1 MVAVIEV
8 IVLVLLFAAAVSRL
22 LGVRLRLTRALLA
35 GLLGVA
41 AGILFAYL
49 IYRRHPGQVTP
60 LVVGAGMVA
69 AVVATMLGVVLAE
82 LLVRPGRQDTVGGL
96 PHPWRALRQMAR
108 TARRYAQLA
117 RIATRYRL
125 VSSGRADPGQL
136 GRRLRLALEEAG
148 PIFVKLGQVLSTRT
162 DLLPAAMTTELAG
175 LQDRVPP
182 APWPRIQA
190 LLEEELGGDL
200 SQVFSRVDPDP
211 VASASLAQAH
221 AAWRTDGAPV
231 ILKVQRPGIDEL
243 VSRDLDM
250 IRRNTRRLESQAE
263 WARAYHVAD
272 LGSGFADALAE
283 ELDFRVEAR
292 NIAEVAAETPAGAT
306 VLIPAVHTG
315 ISTRRL
321 LVENRFDGVSI
332 RDAGPLMDK
341 LGADREALARELL
354 RTLLDQILIHGT
366 FHADPHPG
374 NVMFLSSG
382 QLALIDFGSVGRLDI
397 RQQAGLQRL
406 LAAVGRRDPA
416 ELYEAVADL
425 AISRPADEEAL
436 EQTLAAFMTAHLGA
450 GMTPDAAFM
459 RDLMNVVGRAGMAF
473 PTAIGG
479 VFRALITL
487 DGTLRTLAPGFDIA
501 TESEAI
507 ARQFAVGQ
515 MAPQSL
521 RDAATAELLTLL
533 PMLRKLPRRAD
544 KISAALAQGRFT
556 ANLRLFSDAR
566 DVSVVTSLVNR
577 AVLGLTGS
585 ALGLMSVILLLA
597 HGSPSIGAGITVLQL
612 FGYIGLFLS
621 ITVMLRVIVGILRPR
636 EH

>member
-82 LLVRPGRQDTVGGL
+82 LLVRPGRQDTVSGL

-200 SQVFSRVDPDP
+200 SQVFSRVDPHP

-250 IRRNTRRLESQAE
+250 IRRTTRRLESQAE

>member
-1 MVAVIEV
+1 
-8 IVLVLLFAAAVSRL
+8 
-22 LGVRLRLTRALLA
+22 
-35 GLLGVA
+35 
-41 AGILFAYL
+41 
-49 IYRRHPGQVTP
+49 
-60 LVVGAGMVA
+60 
-69 AVVATMLGVVLAE
+69 
-82 LLVRPGRQDTVGGL
+82 
-96 PHPWRALRQMAR
+96 
-108 TARRYAQLA
+108 
-117 RIATRYRL
+117 
-125 VSSGRADPGQL
+125 
-136 GRRLRLALEEAG
+136 
-148 PIFVKLGQVLSTRT
+148 
-162 DLLPAAMTTELAG
+162 
-175 LQDRVPP
+175 
-182 APWPRIQA
+182 
-190 LLEEELGGDL
+190 
-200 SQVFSRVDPDP
+200 
-211 VASASLAQAH
+211 
-221 AAWRTDGAPV
+221 
-231 ILKVQRPGIDEL
+231 
-243 VSRDLDM
+243 
-250 IRRNTRRLESQAE
+250 
-263 WARAYHVAD
+263 
-272 LGSGFADALAE
+272 
-283 ELDFRVEAR
+283 
-292 NIAEVAAETPAGAT
+292 
-306 VLIPAVHTG
+306 
-315 ISTRRL
+315 
-321 LVENRFDGVSI
+321 
-332 RDAGPLMDK
+332 MDK
-341 LGADREALARELL
+341 LGVDREALARELL

-406 LAAVGRRDPA
+406 LAAVARRDPA

-425 AISRPADEEAL
+425 AISRPADEEAV

-450 GMTPDAAFM
+450 GMTPDAALI
-459 RDLMNVVGRAGMAF
+459 RDLMNVVGRAGIAF

-487 DGTLRTLAPGFDIA
+487 DGTLRTLVPGFDTA

-612 FGYIGLFLS
+612 SGYIGLFLS

>member
-82 LLVRPGRQDTVGGL
+82 LLVRPGRQDTVSGL

-250 IRRNTRRLESQAE
+250 IRRTTRRLESQAE

-406 LAAVGRRDPA
+406 LAAVARRDPA

>member
-200 SQVFSRVDPDP
+200 SQVFSRVDPHP

-306 VLIPAVHTG
+306 VLIRAVHTG
-315 ISTRRL
+315 ISPRRL

-406 LAAVGRRDPA
+406 LAAVARRDPA

>member
-82 LLVRPGRQDTVGGL
+82 LLVRPGRQDTVSGL

-250 IRRNTRRLESQAE
+250 IRRTTRRLESQAE

-306 VLIPAVHTG
+306 VLIPAVHIG

-406 LAAVGRRDPA
+406 LAAVARRDPA

-459 RDLMNVVGRAGMAF
+459 RDLMNVVGRAGIAF

>member
-82 LLVRPGRQDTVGGL
+82 LLVRPGRQDTVSGL

-406 LAAVGRRDPA
+406 LAAVARRDPA

>member
-82 LLVRPGRQDTVGGL
+82 LLVRPGRQDTVSGL
-96 PHPWRALRQMAR
+96 PHPWRALRQMVR

-459 RDLMNVVGRAGMAF
+459 RDLMNVVGRAGIAF

>member
-1 MVAVIEV
+1 
-8 IVLVLLFAAAVSRL
+8 
-22 LGVRLRLTRALLA
+22 
-35 GLLGVA
+35 
-41 AGILFAYL
+41 
-49 IYRRHPGQVTP
+49 
-60 LVVGAGMVA
+60 
-69 AVVATMLGVVLAE
+69 
-82 LLVRPGRQDTVGGL
+82 
-96 PHPWRALRQMAR
+96 
-108 TARRYAQLA
+108 
-117 RIATRYRL
+117 
-125 VSSGRADPGQL
+125 
-136 GRRLRLALEEAG
+136 
-148 PIFVKLGQVLSTRT
+148 
-162 DLLPAAMTTELAG
+162 MTTELAG

-231 ILKVQRPGIDEL
+231 ILKVQHPGIDEL

-250 IRRNTRRLESQAE
+250 IRRTTRRLESQAE

-406 LAAVGRRDPA
+406 LAAAARRDPA

-459 RDLMNVVGRAGMAF
+459 RDLLNVVGRAGIAF

-612 FGYIGLFLS
+612 SGYIGLFLS

>member
-250 IRRNTRRLESQAE
+250 IRRTTRRLESQAE

>member
-82 LLVRPGRQDTVGGL
+82 LLIRPGRQDTVSGL

-250 IRRNTRRLESQAE
+250 IRRTTRRLESQAE

-406 LAAVGRRDPA
+406 LAAVARRDPA

-459 RDLMNVVGRAGMAF
+459 RDLMNVVGRAGIAF

-597 HGSPSIGAGITVLQL
+597 HGSPRIGAGITVLQL

>member
-82 LLVRPGRQDTVGGL
+82 LLVRPGRQDTVSGL
-96 PHPWRALRQMAR
+96 PHPWRALRQMVR

-250 IRRNTRRLESQAE
+250 IRRTTRRLESQAE
-263 WARAYHVAD
+263 WARAYDVAD

-459 RDLMNVVGRAGMAF
+459 RDLMNVVGRAGIAF

>member
-82 LLVRPGRQDTVGGL
+82 LLVRPGRQDTVSGL
-96 PHPWRALRQMAR
+96 PHPWRAMRQMAR

-200 SQVFSRVDPDP
+200 SQVFSRVDPHP

-459 RDLMNVVGRAGMAF
+459 RDLMNVVGRAGIAF
-473 PTAIGG
+473 PAAIGG